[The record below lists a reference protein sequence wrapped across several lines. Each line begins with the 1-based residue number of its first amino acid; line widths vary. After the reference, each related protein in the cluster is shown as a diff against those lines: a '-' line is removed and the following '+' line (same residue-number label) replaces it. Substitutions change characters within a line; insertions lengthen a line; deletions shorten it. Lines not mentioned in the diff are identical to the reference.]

1 LDGEFEKKRNIL
13 SLHMPIVAPYFQFG
27 NWKYGLSAEF
37 AVKHRTKLYDLN
49 HKERPLERSIT

>member
-1 LDGEFEKKRNIL
+1 
-13 SLHMPIVAPYFQFG
+13 MPIVAPYFQFG